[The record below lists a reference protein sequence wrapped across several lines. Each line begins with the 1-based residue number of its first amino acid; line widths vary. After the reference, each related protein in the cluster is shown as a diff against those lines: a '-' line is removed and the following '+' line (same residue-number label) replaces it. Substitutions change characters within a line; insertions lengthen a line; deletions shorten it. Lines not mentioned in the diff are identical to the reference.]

1 MPFMIVAVLA
11 VLVGCAVYVG
21 TVRPQGAPPATGF
34 GESESDGA
42 PRAIEPGAPAPG
54 YTFLQVST
62 RGPELRERL
71 QGVVGVIVLLGVGAT
86 ALAFALYELGHL
98 INKTIE
104 AFLD

>member
-1 MPFMIVAVLA
+1 MPFVIVVVLS
-11 VLVGCAVYVG
+11 VVVGCAVYLG
-21 TVRPQGAPPATGF
+21 TIRTQEPPATGF
-34 GESESDGA
+34 GELESDGA
-42 PRAIEPGAPAPG
+42 LEAVEPGAPAPG
-54 YTFLQVST
+54 YTYLQVST

-71 QGVVGVIVLLGVGAT
+71 QGVIGVIVLLGIGAT

>member
-1 MPFMIVAVLA
+1 VK
-11 VLVGCAVYVG
+11 
-21 TVRPQGAPPATGF
+21 PPANGF
-34 GESESDGA
+34 GDSESDRPLEA
-42 PRAIEPGAPAPG
+42 LEPGAPAPG
-54 YTFLQVST
+54 YAYLQVST

-71 QGVVGVIVLLGVGAT
+71 QGVVGVIVLLGIGAA